1 MMRGQTMDE
10 WMKEDDNGNDRD
22 AVMVAKSSNLIIHHF
37 SLTNRHCMSSNAR
50 LREINEDINKLISTI
65 IKRTFI
71 VTYTHARTRSRK
83 MGCLQSE
90 KFAFFTH
97 LSIGNYCFSFFH
109 LVEPSNLRPIQ
120 PHTASL
126 PNTTRCHRGNRVF

>member
-97 LSIGNYCFSFFH
+97 LSIGNYSFF
-109 LVEPSNLRPIQ
+109 LSFSGTIQ
-120 PHTASL
+120 FEANPTAYCFITKHHQM
-126 PNTTRCHRGNRVF
+126 PQR